1 MRVQETDA
9 MMATLAGP
17 TNGQG
22 TLGNDSEGLRAALS
36 AAQAPE
42 LESEIS
48 PTGRGASIYHAIAN
62 HGGMPVRDLAAWI
75 CVEKKCSR
83 VSRGRRCGAVM
94 GFHSNCG
101 LVVVSVVLEHRCTR
115 WFLKLCL
122 TQGWL

>member
-1 MRVQETDA
+1 

-22 TLGNDSEGLRAALS
+22 TLPNNNEMLRAALN

-48 PTGRGASIYHAIAN
+48 PTGRGASIYHAISN
-62 HGGMPVRDLAAWI
+62 QGGVPVRDLATWI

-83 VSRGRRCGAVM
+83 VSVGGLS
-94 GFHSNCG
+94 GFG
-101 LVVVSVVLEHRCTR
+101 FKPGVRWQVVLS
-115 WFLKLCL
+115 
-122 TQGWL
+122 